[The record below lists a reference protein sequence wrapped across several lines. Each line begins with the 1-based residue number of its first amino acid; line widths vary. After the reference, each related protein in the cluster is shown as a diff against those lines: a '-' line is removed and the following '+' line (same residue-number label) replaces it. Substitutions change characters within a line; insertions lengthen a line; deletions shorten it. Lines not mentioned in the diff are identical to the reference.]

1 MPLEAKRM
9 VLFEK
14 SIEALGE
21 EAAMTL
27 MASLPP
33 VPWSE
38 LATKEDLRLL
48 EARLVLLI
56 SGVDVKVD
64 RLEVKLDALAVRV
77 DGLATR
83 VEALETRVEAL
94 ETRVDA
100 LVVKVDDVVVR
111 VGALEV
117 KVDALE
123 VKVDGIKTEV
133 VNEVKS
139 LLAQQTRTIAVM
151 LVGFAITVLVPLLVM
166 VGIN

>member
-1 MPLEAKRM
+1 MPQEAKRM

-48 EARLVLLI
+48 EGRLVLVV

-64 RLEVKLDALAVRV
+64 RLEVKVDALVIRV
-77 DGLATR
+77 D
-83 VEALETRVEAL
+83 ALEVRMDTL
-94 ETRVDA
+94 ETKLDA

-111 VGALEV
+111 VAALEV
-117 KVDALE
+117 KVDA
-123 VKVDGIKTEV
+123 IKTEV

-166 VGIN
+166 VGIS